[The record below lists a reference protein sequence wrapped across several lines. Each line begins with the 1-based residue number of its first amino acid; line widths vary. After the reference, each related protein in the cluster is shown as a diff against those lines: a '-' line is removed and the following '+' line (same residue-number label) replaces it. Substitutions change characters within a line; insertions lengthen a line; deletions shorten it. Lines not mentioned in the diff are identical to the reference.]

1 MTQNFIQI
9 EQKGNYFVVT
19 TGWRDLLDRTVNYTG
34 QFDFPTFKTS
44 FMGYKNLN
52 GEIIDN
58 TGVAITC
65 DSPYKRVNIRSQMRV
80 EQPDGEIGLIDN
92 SFSINGEE
100 VTFEAFLSWL
110 YFNTGTNAS
119 RTA

>member
-1 MTQNFIQI
+1 MTQNFISI

-19 TGWRDLLDRTVNYTG
+19 TGWTDLLTRTINYTG

-44 FMGYKNLN
+44 FIGYKNLN
-52 GEIIDN
+52 GEIIEN

-65 DSPYKRVNIRSQMRV
+65 DSPFKRVNIRSQMLV
-80 EQPDGEIGLIDN
+80 TTDDGREEYIDN
-92 SFSINGEE
+92 KFTINGED
-100 VTFEAFLSWL
+100 VPFEAFLSWL
-110 YFNTGTNAS
+110 YFNTGTNAP